1 MIAIFTVLGLILFG
15 GGAYAIFD
23 GWPYLV
29 LERGFTQVII
39 GSIAS
44 TAGLILLS
52 LAWVLRE
59 FRAVRR
65 ALQEDAEARIAMQ
78 PFTPAPVDT
87 AFEPPRP
94 APVSSLSPVLV
105 PAAVGA
111 AAVGAVADALSAS
124 PREEA
129 PAVPPPAPATDRD
142 LFGDLVKSLRTPET
156 TVEEPV
162 DEHAPEAQPLPDMF
176 SGASAERYDESE
188 EPLIAVATES
198 HEPVEV
204 VAAKIQPMGEDEAL
218 AHADDLAHAD
228 KETHLGEDTPVG
240 EEASAEEPVP
250 GAEEAEEKV
259 EERAGTDA
267 EAEAEPAVGAPQPQA
282 LAPVEPVDDLD
293 EFSALRASLT
303 GHLRQNGSD
312 DTRVEPSLEP
322 ESDPFAVAEAW
333 MDRASPRKEPWFET
347 PPPANEPQAA
357 ETDSPPWP
365 PRTEAHAFAEPA
377 APAAAEP
384 HEALPS
390 AEPEQPE
397 VVEEAVQPAAIE
409 GAAEPEAEAPEGPAP
424 VSEPAASEEGVVG
437 AYQVGD
443 AHFTIYADG
452 SIRART
458 PDGEYSFSS
467 MDELKVYLASEKSRL
482 GV

>member
-1 MIAIFTVLGLILFG
+1 MIAIFTVLGLILLG

-65 ALQEDAEARIAMQ
+65 ALQEDAEARAAAL
-78 PFTPAPVDT
+78 PTGPAPVDT

-94 APVSSLSPVLV
+94 GPLPSLSPVLV

-124 PREEA
+124 SPDDARAA
-129 PAVPPPAPATDRD
+129 PQPASATDRD
-142 LFGDLVKSLRTPET
+142 LFGDLVKSLRNPEPTPE
-156 TVEEPV
+156 EEQAEG
-162 DEHAPEAQPLPDMF
+162 DAPEPQPLPPPDMF
-176 SGASAERYDESE
+176 SSASAERYDERE
-188 EPLIAVATES
+188 EPPIEVATES
-198 HEPVEV
+198 HEPAEV
-204 VAAKIQPMGEDEAL
+204 VAAKVQPMGEDEAL
-218 AHADDLAHAD
+218 AHADELAYAD
-228 KETHLGEDTPVG
+228 RETHLGENAPVG
-240 EEASAEEPVP
+240 EEASAEEPVSETEEK
-250 GAEEAEEKV
+250 AEEQAATDV
-259 EERAGTDA
+259 EV
-267 EAEAEPAVGAPQPQA
+267 EPAVDPLSREEPAPFQ
-282 LAPVEPVDDLD
+282 PVDELD

-303 GHLRQNGSD
+303 GHLRQNESD
-312 DTRVEPSLEP
+312 DQRIEPSLEP
-322 ESDPFAVAEAW
+322 ESDPFAAAEAW

-365 PRTEAHAFAEPA
+365 PRTEAHAFAE
-377 APAAAEP
+377 APASVVAEP
-384 HEALPS
+384 HEAPLPV
-390 AEPEQPE
+390 EPEQPE
-397 VVEEAVQPAAIE
+397 VVAEAAQPAVVE
-409 GAAEPEAEAPEGPAP
+409 DEVMPEVEAPEGPAP
-424 VSEPAASEEGVVG
+424 AAEPAASEEGVVG